1 MYVVTIFIVKYS
13 VSIIMVT
20 FSMNILDSAKYFVL
34 MTIVHVMIHGVNIQL
49 SLWHICTYI
58 IIYRMAK
65 YTTLLSD
72 VTWLIFASF
81 VM

>member
-34 MTIVHVMIHGVNIQL
+34 MTIVHVMIH
-49 SLWHICTYI
+49 
-58 IIYRMAK
+58 
-65 YTTLLSD
+65 
-72 VTWLIFASF
+72 
-81 VM
+81 